1 MPFSLDF
8 DHCLDNLS
16 RSRLL
21 CLGDIMLDC
30 FIYGRVER
38 ISPEA
43 PVPIFHM
50 SHKTMSIGGAGN
62 VVRNLSVL
70 GVETSFCGVI
80 GKDSEGAELRRLIKE
95 LPKTTDLLTED
106 THRPTTQKIRYL
118 AHNQQILRADNE
130 ATFPLSFDLQE
141 QVRQYFQAHLSV
153 SDGVIFSDYGK
164 GMLPPSLLK
173 ELFALAKQAGK
184 PIIVDPKG
192 LDYSIYYGATVLTPN
207 LRELSQATQMPVS
220 TDEQVV
226 EAALSLINKYAINA
240 ILVTRSEQGM
250 SLIRANQKPFHIP
263 THAIEVFD
271 VSGAGDT
278 VIAAFSAALV
288 SGSSLE
294 EAAYLANIA
303 AGLVVAKVGTA
314 TVSSEEIR
322 NLASKKN
329 TSFAK
334 NKNLNLSEANDIVIQ
349 WKRQGMKIGFTNGC
363 FDLLHPG
370 HIALLREAR
379 AKCDK
384 LIIGL
389 NSNGS
394 IQRLKGLQ
402 RPIQSQEARAMVL
415 ASLEMVDMV
424 IIFEEDTPINLIHT
438 LRPDALIKGADY
450 TIDKVVGA
458 HEVQSWGGEV
468 LLVELIP
475 EQSTTRTVHKIEKAQ
490 QGFSQ
495 VA

>member
-1 MPFSLDF
+1 MPFSVDF
-8 DHCLDNLS
+8 DHCLDNLVHTH
-16 RSRLL
+16 LL

-50 SHKTMSIGGAGN
+50 NHKTMSIGGAGN

-80 GKDSEGAELRRLIKE
+80 GKDNEGTELKRLVKE
-95 LPKTTDLLTED
+95 LPKTTDLLIED

-141 QVRQYFQAHLSV
+141 QVRQYFQAQLSV
-153 SDGVIFSDYGK
+153 SDGIIFSDYGK

-207 LRELSQATQMPVS
+207 LRELSQAARMPVS

-250 SLIRANQKPFHIP
+250 SLIRADQKPFHIP

-288 SGSSLE
+288 SGASLE
-294 EAAYLANIA
+294 ESAFLANIA

-322 NLASKKN
+322 NLVNNKN
-329 TSFAK
+329 IPFIK

-389 NSNGS
+389 NSNES
-394 IQRLKGLQ
+394 IQRLKGPQ

-424 IIFEEDTPINLIHT
+424 VIFEEDTPINLIHT
-438 LRPDALIKGADY
+438 LRPAVLIKGADY
-450 TIDKVVGA
+450 TLDKVVGA
-458 HEVQSWGGEV
+458 HAVQSWGGEV

-490 QGFSQ
+490 QGSIQ
-495 VA
+495 VR